1 VLTLGFG
8 RRFATYK
15 RATLL
20 FNDLDWLR
28 EIVGD
33 PDHPVLLVFAG
44 KAHPAD
50 LPGQELI
57 RTIHR
62 LSNLPEFVGKIL
74 LVENYDISLAR
85 PLVAGVDVWLNNP
98 VYPLEAS
105 GTSGMKAAINGTP
118 NLSVLD
124 GWWAEGYNGENGWG
138 IKPSPHGDE
147 TRRDYEDARSLYE
160 TLQDHVVP
168 LYYERGKHAAYSA
181 GWVKRCKRAMASV
194 IPRFN
199 MERVLQDYAGGHYR
213 PAARQGCQLAQQ
225 EYAAA
230 RELAAWKRR
239 VLVAWPGVTL
249 QRLNTPAA
257 RICYGAELTLEI
269 AVQLN
274 GLRPEDVTVELLV
287 TRHGA
292 MDKQFWAGG
301 FTTLEATI
309 EMLQDTT
316 RAQITT
322 QAFTPVGMLGEN
334 RECHFVLTFTPAWCG
349 PLTYQIRAFPCHRLL
364 THPHEMGLMV
374 WL

>member
-1 VLTLGFG
+1 
-8 RRFATYK
+8 
-15 RATLL
+15 
-20 FNDLDWLR
+20 
-28 EIVGD
+28 
-33 PDHPVLLVFAG
+33 VFAG

-62 LSNLPEFVGKIL
+62 LSNRPEFVGKIL
-74 LVENYDISLAR
+74 QVENYDISLAR

-105 GTSGMKAAINGTP
+105 GTSGIKAAINATP
-118 NLSVLD
+118 NLSILD

-138 IKPSPHGDE
+138 IKPSPYGDA

-168 LYYERGKHAAYSA
+168 LYYERSKQAAYSP
-181 GWVKRCKRAMASV
+181 GWVKCCKHAMASV
-194 IPRFN
+194 IPQFN
-199 MERVLQDYAGGHYR
+199 MERVLHDYATGYYQ
-213 PAARQGCQLAQQ
+213 PAAQQGRRLNRQ
-225 EYAAA
+225 EYAPA

-239 VLVAWPGVTL
+239 ILAAWPGVTL
-249 QRLNTPAA
+249 QRLNTPVTHL
-257 RICYGAELTLEI
+257 RFGAELTVEI

-274 GLRPEDVTVELLV
+274 GLRPEDVTVELLI
-287 TRHGA
+287 TRCGV

-309 EMLQDTT
+309 EMLQETNRVQT
-316 RAQITT
+316 STL
-322 QAFTPVGMLGEN
+322 AFTPMGRLGEN
-334 RECHFVLTFTPAWCG
+334 GECHFVLTFTPAWCG
-349 PLTYQIRAFPCHRLL
+349 PLTYQIRTFPCHPLL
-364 THPHEMGLMV
+364 MHPHEMGLMV